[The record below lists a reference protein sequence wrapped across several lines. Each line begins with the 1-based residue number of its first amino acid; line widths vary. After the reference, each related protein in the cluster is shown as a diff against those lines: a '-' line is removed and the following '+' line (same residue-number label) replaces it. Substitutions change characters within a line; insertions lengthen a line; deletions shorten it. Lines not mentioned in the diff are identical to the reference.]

1 MTKCEDLQ
9 FLVLMIPTFVVLAAA
24 IISLVHPDVDAVA
37 QPAPYA
43 VTPDVPDPKV
53 VADAEQ

>member
-1 MTKCEDLQ
+1 
-9 FLVLMIPTFVVLAAA
+9 MIPTFVVLAAA